1 MSCSGNKRMAL
12 NASRLVNAA
21 VREQPLAARGAVS
34 GMISSTRVKFKALL
48 DYSSG
53 VVDDEGGGTS
63 TMEERKRQPVKIAL
77 AAFQ

>member
-1 MSCSGNKRMAL
+1 M
-12 NASRLVNAA
+12 
-21 VREQPLAARGAVS
+21 S

-63 TMEERKRQPVKIAL
+63 TMEERKNGSWQRL
-77 AAFQ
+77 SCAFLNNNRISENLGVVV